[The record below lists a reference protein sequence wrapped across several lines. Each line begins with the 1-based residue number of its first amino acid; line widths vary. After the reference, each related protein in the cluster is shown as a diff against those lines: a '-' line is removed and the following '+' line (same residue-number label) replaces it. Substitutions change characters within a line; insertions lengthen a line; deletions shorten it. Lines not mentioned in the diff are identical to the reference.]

1 MKRRLNVKKIQ
12 SLRLVII
19 TTLILSGCGH
29 YKSSWDCKNAQGL
42 GCTSVEYADE
52 IARRHIILNEDKAEK
67 EKRILLKEHYSDFK
81 KYETQE
87 VVID

>member
-1 MKRRLNVKKIQ
+1 MKKIR
-12 SLRLVII
+12 SLKLII
-19 TTLILSGCGH
+19 MMTITLSSCAH